1 MEDPERNTVPRHTEP
16 PPLPYSLHTRKKSI
30 AFFWTIFVLDTL
42 GQPVALYW
50 GLWYGTD
57 LSHNLV
63 FSIVTACL
71 GGISVFEYFYR
82 LHNLF
87 KKGSCARPLNAPK
100 SRLDFFHI
108 NFTIV
113 WLILAV
119 ELIAYVGNNP
129 SPYFNE
135 QKLTVKPVELFL
147 RNQLNK
153 RNTKVI
159 SLTSITVRLV
169 AMVLP
174 TVMFYFGIVHL
185 VLDIL
190 RMAGFK
196 APFRISS
203 TPKGSPMPTAL
214 YALIEDVVAV
224 DGGGGQ
230 IYRYALRTRYL
241 SSPYFRRML
250 FEMNCFWSGGSI
262 ICAAAITAIIFTV
275 EESVAFTL
283 GWSLP
288 FAWALIWTAITIP
301 WVQSDLRREKKAWAE
316 NRGQGGIPWTD
327 DITAPTA
334 RTRFASVQDRLPN
347 LLPWGR
353 EAREKQSAPSTPSV
367 DGVEYGAQA
376 NGPAVAGAAEVPPNA
391 HRPEQ
396 ILLGGEEPGLPGGS
410 VDLADLDEK
419 KTELP
424 GTETAREATAS
435 TTAETNGAQPSS
447 H

>member
-1 MEDPERNTVPRHTEP
+1 MEEGNPPPLHTEP
-16 PPLPYSLHTRKKSI
+16 PPLPYSLHTRKKAI
-30 AFFWTIFVLDTL
+30 AFFWILFVVDTL
-42 GQPVALYW
+42 GQPLILYW
-50 GLWYGTD
+50 ALWYCTD
-57 LSHNLV
+57 LSHNLI

-82 LHNLF
+82 LYNLF
-87 KKGSCARPLNAPK
+87 KKGSRARPLNARK
-100 SRLDFFHI
+100 SWLDFFHI

-119 ELIAYVGNNP
+119 ELIVGTVP
-129 SPYFNE
+129 QEPY
-135 QKLTVKPVELFL
+135 
-147 RNQLNK
+147 
-153 RNTKVI
+153 
-159 SLTSITVRLV
+159 VRLV

-185 VLDIL
+185 SLDVL

-203 TPKGSPMPTAL
+203 TPKGSVMPTAL

-262 ICAAAITAIIFTV
+262 IFAAAFTAIIFTV
-275 EESVAFTL
+275 SEPVAFTL
-283 GWSLP
+283 GWTLP
-288 FAWALIWTAITIP
+288 FAWAGVWTLITIP

-316 NRGQGGIPWTD
+316 NRGQGGIPWVD

-334 RTRFASVQDRLPN
+334 RTRFESVHAAIPGLF
-347 LLPWGR
+347 PWV
-353 EAREKQSAPSTPSV
+353 REKQSTPSTPGVDGHGGLTPEAKPGSSHEGKPSIEGTDGTDIVNGVNGAGV
-367 DGVEYGAQA
+367 DGVSKHTADSEDTA
-376 NGPAVAGAAEVPPNA
+376 NNVPDTSHEMTNIPASNPP
-391 HRPEQ
+391 
-396 ILLGGEEPGLPGGS
+396 EP
-410 VDLADLDEK
+410 DHQQTK
-419 KTELP
+419 
-424 GTETAREATAS
+424 
-435 TTAETNGAQPSS
+435 
-447 H
+447 